1 MPIPFWCPP
10 IPTTA
15 AEQRILELCRRTR
28 KLYVFLR
35 EHRHE
40 IVDREMHD
48 ALASAYRSTGAGKS
62 PLPPGLLAMASLL
75 QGYQQVS
82 DAEAV
87 QLAQVD
93 LRWQVVLGCLGSETA
108 PFSQGALCDFRQ
120 RLVEHDLDLRLL
132 AKTAEVARWCGGFAP
147 RKLPKDLRF
156 AIDSAP
162 LAGAGRVEDTIN
174 LLGHAARDVVKCA
187 AALSG
192 RAVAELSEEA
202 GIPVLLASS
211 VKCGLDRVWT
221 APGEREAAVSELV
234 RQIESLLE
242 WLRVELAEEVVTPPL
257 SEHLATLHEL
267 IEQDL
272 EPDPEGGGSRIR
284 QGVASERR
292 ISITDGEMRHGR
304 KSKSQRVD
312 GYKEHVLVELDTR
325 VIDSCAVTS
334 ANRPESEAVESLV
347 EEASAAEL
355 HIGGLRIDRGY
366 VSSPT
371 VQSLASSGVDVV
383 CRPWRAANGGL
394 YSKEDFDIDLV
405 AGTIRCPGGQVR
417 PARPG
422 QAVKFVAEVCDAC
435 SSRASCTTAAPGSGR
450 SVSIAR
456 DEAQQQAWRAAA
468 KTKEGRDR
476 LRERVP
482 VEHVLAHVMARQGR
496 RARYRGLRK
505 VLYELRR
512 ACSIVN
518 LQTAQRLERLAA

>member
-1 MPIPFWCPP
+1 MPIPFWCPSVP
-10 IPTTA
+10 CTP
-15 AEQRILELCRRTR
+15 AEQRILKACRRTR
-28 KLYVFLR
+28 KLYIFLR

-40 IVDREMHD
+40 IVDQAMHD
-48 ALASAYRSTGAGKS
+48 ELAATYRSTGAGKP

-87 QLAQVD
+87 QLALVD

-120 RLVEHDLDLRLL
+120 RMVEHDLDLRLL
-132 AKTAEVARWCGGFAP
+132 AKTAEVARRCGGFDP

-192 RAVAELSEEA
+192 RAVGELSEEA

-221 APGEREAAVSELV
+221 DPGEREAAVSELV
-234 RQIESLLE
+234 QQIESLLE
-242 WLRVELAEEVVTPPL
+242 WVRRELGEASTTPPL
-257 SEHLATLHEL
+257 GEHLATLHEL

-284 QGVASERR
+284 KGVASERR